1 MWIWDDL
8 GCESAPPIRHPRL
21 IGRIRHRSD
30 SQSFAEPIA
39 PWTNQSGL
47 WAAQSPRSS
56 NFPPLRPCPCRRRQ
70 TRSLHGLLPAASCDL
85 RPASLLPASP
95 EPIPRHR
102 RPCSQRAAVRPT
114 TREGRARPRGR
125 CRDASEGQPVHEH
138 RQAPAMAGSDGPQAT
153 TGGGT
158 SAKMGSP
165 GFSAGAGRTREIG
178 HLHVTAAAVA
188 GTSGRG
194 PMGASGRGRQRAAS
208 SRLPALTRP

>member
-70 TRSLHGLLPAASCDL
+70 TRCLHGLLPAASCDL
-85 RPASLLPASP
+85 RVCCLPPPSPFPAIAVPARSVLPSAP
-95 EPIPRHR
+95 P
-102 RPCSQRAAVRPT
+102 
-114 TREGRARPRGR
+114 RARAVPVPWPVSRRERGA
-125 CRDASEGQPVHEH
+125 ASA
-138 RQAPAMAGSDGPQAT
+138 RAPPGPSD
-153 TGGGT
+153 
-158 SAKMGSP
+158 
-165 GFSAGAGRTREIG
+165 
-178 HLHVTAAAVA
+178 
-188 GTSGRG
+188 
-194 PMGASGRGRQRAAS
+194 GRQRRAAGDDGRRDVGENGQPRIFCRRRAVARDRASPRYGISLWLAHRGEGQWEPVGGAARGPPPAAS
-208 SRLPALTRP
+208 PP